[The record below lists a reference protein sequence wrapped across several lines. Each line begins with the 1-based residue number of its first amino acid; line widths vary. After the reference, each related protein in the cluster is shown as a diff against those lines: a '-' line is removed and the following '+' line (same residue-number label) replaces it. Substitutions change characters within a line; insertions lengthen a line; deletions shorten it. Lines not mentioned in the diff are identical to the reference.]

1 MQSGVID
8 HKSGTSLLNLKW
20 VMSMFMG
27 EFIHTID
34 AKGRIIIPSK
44 FREELGD
51 EFVITLGLD
60 GCLFAYPNSEWEA
73 FVDKLKTLPG
83 TKEARQLQRYFMA
96 GAAACQADKQGRI
109 LIPAR
114 LRENASLDKDIVF
127 VGVLNKI
134 EIWNKERWEN
144 NNYYD
149 DVDSIAEHM
158 SQYGINF

>member
-1 MQSGVID
+1 
-8 HKSGTSLLNLKW
+8 
-20 VMSMFMG
+20 MFMG
-27 EFIHTID
+27 EYIHTID

-60 GCLFAYPNSEWEA
+60 GCLFAYPYSEWQI
-73 FVDKLKTLPG
+73 FVEKLKTLPG

-109 LIPAR
+109 LIPAK
-114 LRENASLDKDIVF
+114 LREHAALEKDIVF

-134 EIWNKERWEN
+134 EIWNKERWEKN
-144 NNYYD
+144 NQYD
-149 DVDSIAEHM
+149 DVDAIAEHM